1 MKNKIKNFIKEH
13 TKETI
18 IFSIIVIAILIYFI
32 VPSFA
37 SLIPVKSVVITS
49 EHSSYENNDP
59 GAWQVTKSGEWTGK
73 GEATVTFDV
82 DTVLKSETQY
92 TDIIFVLDI
101 SNSMNGD
108 KIAKVKTDS
117 VELIETLLSN
127 SNNRAALITFD
138 TTSAVVSGLTNDK
151 EELTNQINGLS
162 VGAATNYYQALVNVD
177 TILQDYT
184 KEDNREMIVLFLTDG
199 YPNVDIPNQIAQYEY
214 LKNQYPYITINGIQY
229 EMGNE
234 ILEPIIQVSDNQY
247 FADMETLNNVL
258 FDASVNPEKYV
269 TYQIIDYVENT
280 YFSLNSVDDITVSQ
294 GTVELTEEE
303 GKQKIIW
310 TITDLKTGGNAN
322 LSMKLQLKEEF
333 IGQGG
338 IYPTNESEEIIST
351 IEDIP
356 DENVSSTL
364 TPVLEDN
371 YEVIYDGNDP
381 EGCTVSNM
389 PETVNY
395 SVYDTVAVSQ
405 EKPTCS
411 GYEFKGWE
419 FESDNI
425 NKVNDDY
432 FIMPENDVTL
442 RATWSKVEL
451 AKSMDGTVYS
461 ITDFYYVIANQ
472 AVMDNISSEF
482 VSSNTG
488 INFSQISSDT
498 NGKGVYEK
506 VETEND
512 EYPVYYYRGDVDNNH
527 VKFAG
532 FCWRAVRT
540 TSTGGVKLIYDGEPD
555 ENGNCD
561 NTGTASQLET
571 TSAFNSIRT
580 SPADVGYMYGERYTY
595 SRKNM
600 SSGSE
605 GIIYGNNA
613 EWDGSKYILIDTYT
627 SSNGWS
633 EDRTTLAT
641 KYHYTCLSADNTCNS
656 VYYINY
662 FQSSSTVYYLTLSNG
677 ADIESA
683 KNEMFTNT
691 TNSTIKT
698 VIDNWYSE
706 NIAEYTDY
714 LEDTVWCNDR
724 SIYSGSL
731 GGKDFNAGTL
741 PSYFGAY
748 VRWMNGNPS
757 VECPSDNDSF
767 TVSAKNGNGALT
779 YPIALLTE
787 DEMML
792 AGGRR
797 SFNNTNYYLYTGQ
810 HYWSLSPYSFSSGAY
825 NFILTSSGRLEDNFV
840 NISYGVRPA
849 ISLVPGID
857 VVNGD
862 GSSESPYEVAMQ

>member
-322 LSMKLQLKEEF
+322 LSMKLQPKEEF

-395 SVYDTVAVSQ
+395 SVYDTVAGSQ

-512 EYPVYYYRGDVDNNH
+512 
-527 VKFAG
+527 
-532 FCWRAVRT
+532 
-540 TSTGGVKLIYDGEPD
+540 
-555 ENGNCD
+555 
-561 NTGTASQLET
+561 
-571 TSAFNSIRT
+571 
-580 SPADVGYMYGERYTY
+580 
-595 SRKNM
+595 
-600 SSGSE
+600 
-605 GIIYGNNA
+605 
-613 EWDGSKYILIDTYT
+613 
-627 SSNGWS
+627 
-633 EDRTTLAT
+633 
-641 KYHYTCLSADNTCNS
+641 
-656 VYYINY
+656 
-662 FQSSSTVYYLTLSNG
+662 
-677 ADIESA
+677 
-683 KNEMFTNT
+683 
-691 TNSTIKT
+691 
-698 VIDNWYSE
+698 
-706 NIAEYTDY
+706 
-714 LEDTVWCNDR
+714 
-724 SIYSGSL
+724 
-731 GGKDFNAGTL
+731 
-741 PSYFGAY
+741 
-748 VRWMNGNPS
+748 
-757 VECPSDNDSF
+757 
-767 TVSAKNGNGALT
+767 
-779 YPIALLTE
+779 
-787 DEMML
+787 
-792 AGGRR
+792 
-797 SFNNTNYYLYTGQ
+797 
-810 HYWSLSPYSFSSGAY
+810 
-825 NFILTSSGRLEDNFV
+825 
-840 NISYGVRPA
+840 
-849 ISLVPGID
+849 
-857 VVNGD
+857 
-862 GSSESPYEVAMQ
+862 